1 MSLNSTYHK
10 ITGYATL
17 LVLLWNIVGWLGFG
31 LVLNHSHTHD
41 GGTYCEITFCS
52 CEVDEGETVCTCHHN
67 TPATDNDHDG
77 DDTHGEFCYYDLPHN
92 NNTDT
97 TQALIFSSKVNATC
111 TLDLVHIY
119 PNELEITFIPTTEH
133 ELNGAY
139 HDLFR
144 PPRV

>member
-10 ITGYATL
+10 LTGYATL

-31 LVLNHSHTHD
+31 LILDHNHSQEP
-41 GGTYCEITFCS
+41 GTYCEITFCS
-52 CEVDEGETVCTCHHN
+52 CEIDEGETMCTCHHN
-67 TPATDNDHDG
+67 APATTGDHHG
-77 DDTHGEFCYYDLPHN
+77 EDTHGEFCFYDLPHN

-111 TLDLVHIY
+111 TTDLVQTY
-119 PNELEITFIPTTEH
+119 PKEREIDYILPAEQA
-133 ELNGAY
+133 LSGVY
-139 HDLFR
+139 KDLLR

>member
-10 ITGYATL
+10 LTGYATL

-31 LVLNHSHTHD
+31 LILDHSHSQES
-41 GGTYCEITFCS
+41 GTYCEITFCS
-52 CEVDEGETVCTCHHN
+52 CEIDEGETMCTCHHN
-67 TPATDNDHDG
+67 APATTDDHHG
-77 DDTHGEFCYYDLPHN
+77 EDTHGEYCFYDLPHN

-111 TLDLVHIY
+111 TTDLVQAY
-119 PNELEITFIPTTEH
+119 PKERKIDYIQPAEQA
-133 ELNGAY
+133 LNGVY
-139 HDLFR
+139 KDLLR

>member
-10 ITGYATL
+10 LTGYATL

-31 LVLNHSHTHD
+31 LILDHNHSQEN
-41 GGTYCEITFCS
+41 GTYCEITFCS
-52 CEVDEGETVCTCHHN
+52 CEIDEGETICTCHHN
-67 TPATDNDHDG
+67 TTDTTDDH
-77 DDTHGEFCYYDLPHN
+77 HGEFCFYDMPHN

-111 TLDLVHIY
+111 TTDFIQTY
-119 PNELEITFIPTTEH
+119 PYEREIDYILPAEQA
-133 ELNGAY
+133 LNGVCK
-139 HDLFR
+139 DLLR

>member
-17 LVLLWNIVGWLGFG
+17 AVLLWNLVGWLGFG
-31 LVLNHSHTHD
+31 LILNHAHTHES
-41 GGTYCEITFCS
+41 GSYCEITLCS
-52 CEVDEGETVCTCHHN
+52 CEVEEGRSICTCHHN
-67 TPATDNDHDG
+67 SPTATGEHNAK
-77 DDTHGEFCYYDLPHN
+77 HGHEEFCYYDVPHN

-111 TLDLVHIY
+111 STDLIHIY
-119 PNELEITFIPTTEH
+119 PSEH
-133 ELNGAY
+133 KVNYIHNAEHALKGVY
-139 HDLFR
+139 KDLLR